1 MAEATHPR
9 RRRRRNEKN
18 PKSKV
23 QGPKSAFERGIPL
36 GPEDVVAITDARLQ
50 NRLWTLD
57 LGLWTNLIMRK
68 SRAVQVKNVQIGGGA
83 PVAIQSMTKTD
94 TADVG
99 ATVAQIEEM
108 VRAGC
113 EIVRLAVPNDD
124 AAIALKEIRK
134 RVPDVPL
141 VADIHFHYKL
151 ALLALEAGIDK
162 LRLNPGNIGK
172 HERIVEVVR
181 AAQAQKVPIRI
192 GVNGGSLEKDLL
204 KKYGTATPE
213 AMVESAMRHIK
224 ILEDLDFTDT
234 IISLKASDVHRT
246 VAAYRLL
253 AEKVDYPF
261 HLGVTEAGTAFVGTV
276 KSSIGLGILLHE
288 GIGDTIRVSLAAE
301 PQEEVRVAWEI
312 VKSLG
317 MRTRGVT
324 VVACPT
330 CGRLDV
336 DNFVEIV
343 TEIERRLAHV
353 EEPLH
358 LSIMGCAVNGPGE
371 AHDSQ
376 LGVTFGRGVGMI
388 FKDGI
393 PMRKVAG
400 EDIVEA
406 FVMETEKLLGE
417 IASKK
422 ITAEPELV
430 SIT

>member
-1 MAEATHPR
+1 M
-9 RRRRRNEKN
+9 N
-18 PKSKV
+18 
-23 QGPKSAFERGIPL
+23 
-36 GPEDVVAITDARLQ
+36 
-50 NRLWTLD
+50 
-57 LGLWTNLIMRK
+57 MRK
-68 SRAVQVKNVQIGGGA
+68 SKAVKVKNVQIGGGA
-83 PVAIQSMTKTD
+83 PVVVQSMTKTD

-113 EIVRLAVPNDD
+113 EIVRLAVPDND

-134 RVPDVPL
+134 RVPDVPI

-151 ALLALEAGIDK
+151 ALMALDAGIDK

-181 AAQAQKVPIRI
+181 AAQARRVPIRI

-204 KKYGTATPE
+204 RKYGTATPE
-213 AMVESAMRHIK
+213 AMVESAMRHIQ
-224 ILEDLDFTDT
+224 ILEDLGFTDT

-253 AEKVDYPF
+253 GQKVDYPF
-261 HLGVTEAGTAFVGTV
+261 HLGVTEAGTAFTGTV

-301 PQEEVRVAWEI
+301 PEEEVRVAWEI
-312 VKSLG
+312 LKSLEL
-317 MRTRGVT
+317 RTRGVT

-388 FKDGI
+388 FKNGV

-400 EDIVEA
+400 ENIVEA
-406 FVMETEKLLGE
+406 FVMETEKLLAE
-417 IASKK
+417 MSDAKEHS
-422 ITAEPELV
+422 TDLTPEPELV
-430 SIT
+430 AIK

>member
-1 MAEATHPR
+1 MT
-9 RRRRRNEKN
+9 
-18 PKSKV
+18 
-23 QGPKSAFERGIPL
+23 
-36 GPEDVVAITDARLQ
+36 
-50 NRLWTLD
+50 
-57 LGLWTNLIMRK
+57 
-68 SRAVQVKNVQIGGGA
+68 RAVKVKDVQIGGGA
-83 PVAIQSMTKTD
+83 PIAIQSMTKTD
-94 TADVG
+94 TVDVD

-108 VRAGC
+108 MRAGC
-113 EIVRLAVPNDD
+113 EIVRLAVPDKD

-162 LRLNPGNIGK
+162 LRLNPGNIGA
-172 HERIVEVVR
+172 HERVREVVR

-204 KKYGTATPE
+204 KQYGTATPE
-213 AMVESAMRHIK
+213 AMVESALRHIR
-224 ILEDLDFTDT
+224 ILEDLDFQD
-234 IISLKASDVHRT
+234 IIVSLKASDVRRT
-246 VAAYRLL
+246 VGAYRLL
-253 AEKVDYPF
+253 SQQVDYPL
-261 HLGVTEAGTAFVGTV
+261 HLGVTEAGTAFSGSL
-276 KSSIGLGILLHE
+276 KSAIGLGILLHE

-312 VKSLG
+312 LKSLEL
-317 MRTRGVT
+317 RNRGVT

-336 DNFVEIV
+336 DDFVGIV
-343 TEIERRLAHV
+343 TEIERRLAHIK
-353 EEPLH
+353 EPLH

-376 LGVTFGRGVGMI
+376 LGVTFGRNVGMI
-388 FKDGI
+388 YKNGI
-393 PMRKVAG
+393 PLRKVAG

-406 FVMETEKLLGE
+406 FVKETEKLVAEG
-417 IASKK
+417 ATAK
-422 ITAEPELV
+422 AEPAEELLV

>member
-1 MAEATHPR
+1 
-9 RRRRRNEKN
+9 
-18 PKSKV
+18 
-23 QGPKSAFERGIPL
+23 
-36 GPEDVVAITDARLQ
+36 
-50 NRLWTLD
+50 
-57 LGLWTNLIMRK
+57 MRQ
-68 SRAVQVKNVQIGGGA
+68 SRAVKIKHLQIGGGA
-83 PVAIQSMTKTD
+83 PVVVQSMTKTD
-94 TADVG
+94 TADVAG
-99 ATVAQIEEM
+99 TVKQIEEM
-108 VRAGC
+108 VKAGC
-113 EIVRLAVPNDD
+113 EIVRLAVPDNE
-124 AAIALKEIRK
+124 AAIALKEIR
-134 RVPDVPL
+134 RLVPDVPL

-162 LRLNPGNIGK
+162 LRLNPGNIGA
-172 HERIVEVVR
+172 HERVREVVR

-204 KKYGTATPE
+204 RKYGTATPE
-213 AMVESAMRHIK
+213 AMVESALRHTR
-224 ILEDLDFTDT
+224 ILEDLGFTDT

-253 AEKVDYPF
+253 AQKVDYPF
-261 HLGVTEAGTAFVGTV
+261 HLGVTEAGTAFTGTV

-312 VKSLG
+312 LKSLEL
-317 MRTRGVT
+317 RTRGVT

-376 LGVTFGRGVGMI
+376 LGITFGRGVGMI
-388 FKDGI
+388 FKNGV
-393 PMRKVAG
+393 PMRKVSG
-400 EDIVEA
+400 ENIVEA
-406 FVMETEKLLGE
+406 FVMETEKLLAEG
-417 IASKK
+417 AQADL
-422 ITAEPELV
+422 TPEPELV
-430 SIT
+430 TIK